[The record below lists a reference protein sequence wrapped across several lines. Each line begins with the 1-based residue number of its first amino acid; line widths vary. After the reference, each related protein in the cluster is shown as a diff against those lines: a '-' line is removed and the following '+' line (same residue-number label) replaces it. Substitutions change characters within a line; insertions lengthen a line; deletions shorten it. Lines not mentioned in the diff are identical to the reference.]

1 MSRVYKPEQETYEK
15 VWGKEVWICN
25 TLLYCGKILHLKK
38 GYRCSIHHHEIKDEV
53 FYILKGRVYLEVD
66 GEKYTMEVG
75 DAIRITPGLRH
86 RFTGILN
93 SEILEVSTQHFEDD
107 SYRTTQSERCGW
119 FKKNV
124 VDKWR
129 KARGQTD
136 EQCE

>member
-1 MSRVYKPEQETYEK
+1 MSRVYRPEQKVHEK
-15 VWGKEVWICN
+15 VWGKELWICN
-25 TLLYCGKILHLKK
+25 TPLYCGKILYLKK
-38 GYRCSIHHHEIKDEV
+38 GFRCSIHHHFYKDEH
-53 FYILKGRVYLEVD
+53 FYLLSGRIYLEIG

-75 DAIRITPGLRH
+75 DAIHVPPGLKH

-107 SYRTTQSERCGW
+107 SYRTTQSERCSW
-119 FKKNV
+119 FKKNI